1 MVEPAQ
7 KEPQLEDNLIEVVSE
22 PGLLQ
27 IDTSD
32 KMLEQDDQAEMNA
45 LKAAL
50 AASNMA
56 FDQNVDMDVAR
67 EIQQAAA
74 Q

>member
-7 KEPQLEDNLIEVVSE
+7 EEPQLEDNLIEVVSE
-22 PGLLQ
+22 PGLLH

-32 KMLEQDDQAEMNA
+32 KMLEQDDQAEINA

-56 FDQNVDMDVAR
+56 FD
-67 EIQQAAA
+67 
-74 Q
+74 

>member
-1 MVEPAQ
+1 LVEPAQ
-7 KEPQLEDNLIEVVSE
+7 EEPQLEDNLIEVVSE

>member
-1 MVEPAQ
+1 MIEPAQ
-7 KEPQLEDNLIEVVSE
+7 EEPQLEDNLVEVVSE

-32 KMLEQDDQAEMNA
+32 KMLEQEDKAEMDA

-56 FDQNVDMDVAR
+56 PD
-67 EIQQAAA
+67 
-74 Q
+74 

>member
-7 KEPQLEDNLIEVVSE
+7 EEPQLEDNLIEVVSE
-22 PGLLQ
+22 PGLMQ

-67 EIQQAAA
+67 EIQ
-74 Q
+74 

>member
-1 MVEPAQ
+1 MIEPAQ
-7 KEPQLEDNLIEVVSE
+7 EEPQLEDNLVEVVSE

-32 KMLEQDDQAEMNA
+32 KMLEQEDQAEMDA

-56 FDQNVDMDVAR
+56 PD
-67 EIQQAAA
+67 
-74 Q
+74 

>member
-7 KEPQLEDNLIEVVSE
+7 EEPQLEDNLLEVVSE
-22 PGLLQ
+22 PGLMQ

-67 EIQQAAA
+67 EIQ
-74 Q
+74 

>member
-1 MVEPAQ
+1 MIEPAQ
-7 KEPQLEDNLIEVVSE
+7 EELQLEDNLLEVVSE

-56 FDQNVDMDVAR
+56 FD
-67 EIQQAAA
+67 
-74 Q
+74 

>member
-1 MVEPAQ
+1 
-7 KEPQLEDNLIEVVSE
+7 
-22 PGLLQ
+22 
-27 IDTSD
+27 
-32 KMLEQDDQAEMNA
+32 MNA